1 MKTLIQSNGGY
12 TVYAEIREAISPK
25 GLVELRVLTQWDNA
39 KDPEDV
45 QVKFSMMLTPED
57 RQRLKDFL

>member
-1 MKTLIQSNGGY
+1 
-12 TVYAEIREAISPK
+12 VYAELREAISPK